1 MPYKNK
7 KLDFVIKII
16 IICNYNRFIEF
27 LDKGEE
33 KGFFPIQAPL
43 VHVSFMDGRWRAMF
57 TNGRHRYSV
66 FRDMGAKAIPVGLD
80 KNNLAD
86 ATKLGLIVKS

>member
-66 FRDMGAKAIPVGLD
+66 FRDMEQRLYQ
-80 KNNLAD
+80 
-86 ATKLGLIVKS
+86 